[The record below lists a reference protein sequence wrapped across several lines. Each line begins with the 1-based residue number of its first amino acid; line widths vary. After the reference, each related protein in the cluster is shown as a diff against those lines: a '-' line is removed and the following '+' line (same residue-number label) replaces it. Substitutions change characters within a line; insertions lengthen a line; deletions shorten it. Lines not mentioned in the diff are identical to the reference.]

1 MENRGYSIYEVGI
14 LGGND
19 KGEIKFILFLMF
31 CNYVII
37 ENIGCDSMSKIDDI
51 NRLIIESKLSGEI
64 FTKEI
69 SDGHHTFGELCRH
82 RIILF
87 CTLCNLLPEI
97 SWKSKKHFDEEND
110 PMFNDSFIAG
120 INTPE
125 GVATY
130 HIKLKYW
137 EMFDIPEIDRAPK
150 YEQYDLDVVI
160 ERVYSLSKI
169 KINNR

>member
-1 MENRGYSIYEVGI
+1 
-14 LGGND
+14 
-19 KGEIKFILFLMF
+19 
-31 CNYVII
+31 
-37 ENIGCDSMSKIDDI
+37 MSKIDDI

-69 SDGHHTFGELCRH
+69 SDGHHTFSELYRH
-82 RIILF
+82 RIVLF

-130 HIKLKYW
+130 HVKLKCW
-137 EMFDIPEIDRAPK
+137 EMFNIPEWK
-150 YEQYDLDVVI
+150 ELQNM
-160 ERVYSLSKI
+160 
-169 KINNR
+169 NNMIRMML

>member
-1 MENRGYSIYEVGI
+1 
-14 LGGND
+14 
-19 KGEIKFILFLMF
+19 
-31 CNYVII
+31 
-37 ENIGCDSMSKIDDI
+37 MSKIDDI

-69 SDGHHTFGELCRH
+69 SDGHHTFGELYRH

-130 HIKLKYW
+130 HVKLKYW
-137 EMFDIPEIDRAPK
+137 EMFNIPELERAPK
-150 YEQYDLDVVI
+150 YEQYDSDDVI

-169 KINNR
+169 KINNRQL

>member
-1 MENRGYSIYEVGI
+1 MY
-14 LGGND
+14 
-19 KGEIKFILFLMF
+19 
-31 CNYVII
+31 
-37 ENIGCDSMSKIDDI
+37 
-51 NRLIIESKLSGEI
+51 
-64 FTKEI
+64 
-69 SDGHHTFGELCRH
+69 RH
-82 RIILF
+82 RIVLF

-130 HIKLKYW
+130 HVKLKYW
-137 EMFDIPEIDRAPK
+137 EMFNIPELERAPK
-150 YEQYDLDVVI
+150 YEQYDSDDVI
-160 ERVYSLSKI
+160 ERVYLLSKI